1 MKNIVET
8 KTPELTEL
16 SVVFGGYRSLGDTP
30 MKAQF
35 CKIFVC
41 FSLVLF
47 TYLNFITAA
56 VAQTSGAPNAEFTA
70 KLGYHAEFQKI
81 DDNWKLSVRF
91 DGIPKTRI
99 FLMDSPRRVVF
110 ELENAKF
117 SLNDTV
123 TSIENEMVETLRFGA
138 VTSDKSR
145 MVLTLKEPFDIV
157 EKTLGK
163 EEGSDRHSLDIVF
176 TKVTPND
183 FSAKVDEQQALLGT
197 SGEVVI
203 KGDRVRAGPKKSG
216 IFHVVLDPGHGGI
229 DGGSKG
235 RKTGILEKEI
245 TLKISKK
252 IGDLIEEAG
261 PFEVSY
267 TREEDVFVSLR
278 ERKKFAQRQNA
289 DLMISIHADS
299 LKQLFVR
306 GATIYTLAK
315 KATDALSQEIA
326 DSENLADVVAGL
338 AAPDSQD
345 DVTDILADLTLR
357 ETSRFSLHFS
367 TLLVERMASEV
378 AMIKNPQ
385 RAASFAVLKNAEVPS
400 ALVELG
406 YLSNEEDE
414 KLLNDSA
421 WQDKVAVIVAS
432 AVKAFFANK
441 QPHVSAKQ

>member
-1 MKNIVET
+1 
-8 KTPELTEL
+8 L
-16 SVVFGGYRSLGDTP
+16 
-30 MKAQF
+30 
-35 CKIFVC
+35 
-41 FSLVLF
+41 
-47 TYLNFITAA
+47 
-56 VAQTSGAPNAEFTA
+56 
-70 KLGYHAEFQKI
+70 
-81 DDNWKLSVRF
+81 
-91 DGIPKTRI
+91 
-99 FLMDSPRRVVF
+99 

-117 SLNDTV
+117 SFNEDV
-123 TSIENEMVETLRFGA
+123 TSIENEMVGSFRFGA
-138 VTSDKSR
+138 VTADKSR
-145 MVLTLKEPFDIV
+145 LVITLNAPFDIM
-157 EKTLGK
+157 EKTLAK
-163 EEGSDRHSLDIVF
+163 EEGSERHSLDF
-176 TKVTPND
+176 LFQKVTPEV

-203 KGDRVRAGPKKSG
+203 KGDRVRAGPKKTG
-216 IFHVVLDPGHGGI
+216 VFHVVIDPGHGGI

-235 RKTGILEKEI
+235 RKTGILEKDI

-252 IGDLIEEAG
+252 IGELIEKSG

-267 TREEDVFVSLR
+267 TREDDIFVSLR
-278 ERKKFAQRQNA
+278 ERQKFAQRQNA

-299 LKQLFVR
+299 LKEFFVR

-315 KATDALSQEIA
+315 KATDALSQQIA
-326 DSENLADVVAGL
+326 DSENLADIVAGL
-338 AAPDSQD
+338 AAPDSQN

-400 ALVELG
+400 ALIELG

-414 KLLNDSA
+414 KLLNDSV

-432 AVKAFFANK
+432 AVKAFFADK
-441 QPHVSAKQ
+441 RPHEAAKQ

>member
-1 MKNIVET
+1 MNKILET
-8 KTPELTEL
+8 KTLDLTVL
-16 SVVFGGYRSLGDTP
+16 SATLSGCMPTSYFS
-30 MKAQF
+30 MKAHF
-35 CKIFVC
+35 CKIVAC
-41 FSLVLF
+41 FSLVLLSS
-47 TYLNFITAA
+47 LNFLTATN
-56 VAQTSGAPNAEFTA
+56 AQTSGSSNTEFTA
-70 KLGYHAEFQKI
+70 KLGYHAEFQKN
-81 DDNWKLSVRF
+81 DDNWKLSVKF
-91 DGIPKTRI
+91 DGSPKTRI
-99 FLMDSPRRVVF
+99 FLMDSPRRVVL

-117 SLNDTV
+117 SLNDAV
-123 TSIENEMVETLRFGA
+123 ISIENEMVETLRFGA
-138 VTSDKSR
+138 VTADKSR
-145 MVLTLKEPFDIV
+145 LVLTLKEPFDIV
-157 EKTLGK
+157 EKTLAK
-163 EEGSDRHSLDIVF
+163 EEGSDRHSLEF
-176 TKVTPND
+176 MFKKVSPKE

-203 KGDRVRAGPKKSG
+203 KGDRVRAGPKKTG

-245 TLKISKK
+245 TLKISQK
-252 IGDLIEEAG
+252 IGDLLEKAG

-338 AAPDSQD
+338 AAPDAQD

-441 QPHVSAKQ
+441 QPHGTAKQ